1 MNDWAR
7 IEAAVRHTYAAKPDT
22 ARQALK
28 WSAAFRDWLDARG
41 TAARDVTNGDIA
53 SFLAQEAWGPGPKKR
68 EQRVWAIRALVSAA
82 QSLAPAQAR
91 DPHSAVARLDSVLPR
106 SPLGKAIAAVLADAR
121 SEGDRRRWRTALG
134 TFLRWCDANDLAPE
148 VVWPGDVDVFQRDYL
163 ASGRRSPGE
172 YARVARRLIR
182 QLGETK
188 VA

>member
-1 MNDWAR
+1 
-7 IEAAVRHTYAAKPDT
+7 
-22 ARQALK
+22 
-28 WSAAFRDWLDARG
+28 
-41 TAARDVTNGDIA
+41 
-53 SFLAQEAWGPGPKKR
+53 
-68 EQRVWAIRALVSAA
+68 
-82 QSLAPAQAR
+82 
-91 DPHSAVARLDSVLPR
+91 
-106 SPLGKAIAAVLADAR
+106 VLADAR